1 MFTRV
6 FPNFQRKVSELLHEV
21 RCPSETRTAELL
33 QASLSRPLEL
43 PELAELLEIGV
54 DPQAAPQFEAL
65 RSFTASQFRK
75 PEGNY
80 VRYIAPIYLSSF
92 CVDLCGYCNF
102 SAARKNTAR
111 RRLSLNEFEAELL
124 DVLAA
129 GARVVELVLGT
140 DPEMPWQ
147 NLVPYISLTAERLG
161 GEAGS
166 GVLLCSDYLSTEAYA
181 ALREAGLSGM
191 VQWDETLDP
200 EAYRRWHD
208 ASLRKRHFEARVD
221 NHDRAMM
228 AGLEVA
234 AGALF
239 GLADIRYEAL
249 MQIVKVR
256 YLRQEYGRK
265 PFVFGAARVKPIG
278 EQTLPSKVAA
288 TDRAF
293 ESALMV
299 YKIAEPEIGRWLQ
312 TRETLEL
319 NLRNVLDG
327 DAFTYRCGEVRP
339 GGYGAGGNHQP
350 ASIAGQFR
358 VHELDAGTAVAS
370 LRAIGF
376 RIEYAW
382 MQSSVHRPC
391 VTAPRG

>member
-6 FPNFQRKVSELLHEV
+6 FPGLAREVSELLQEV
-21 RCPSETRTAELL
+21 TCPSEERTAELL
-33 QASLSRPLEL
+33 DASLSRSLEL
-43 PELAELLEIGV
+43 GELAELLEIGV
-54 DPQAAPQFEAL
+54 HPTAARQFEAL
-65 RSFTASQFRK
+65 RSFTTSQFRK
-75 PEGNY
+75 PDGNY

-92 CVDLCGYCNF
+92 CVDRCGYCNF
-102 SAARKNTAR
+102 SAGRKNTAR
-111 RRLSLNEFEAELL
+111 RRLSLSEFEVELA

-129 GARVVELVLGT
+129 GARVIELVLGT
-140 DPEMPWQ
+140 DPEMSWE

-161 GEAGS
+161 GEPGS
-166 GVLLCSDYLSTEAYA
+166 GVLLCSDYLPVEAYA
-181 ALREAGLSGM
+181 ALREAGLNGM

-200 EAYRRWHD
+200 EAYHRWHD
-208 ASLRKRHFEARVD
+208 TSPRKRYFERRVD

-234 AGALF
+234 TGALF

-249 MQIVKVR
+249 MQIVKAR
-256 YLRQEYGRK
+256 YLGREYGRK
-265 PFVFGAARVKPIG
+265 PFVLGTARVKPVG
-278 EQTLPSKVAA
+278 EQALPSKIAA

-293 ESALMV
+293 ETALMV

-339 GGYGAGGNHQP
+339 GGYGAGINKQP
-350 ASIAGQFR
+350 PSIAGQFR
-358 VHELDAGTAVAS
+358 VHELDAATAVAA
-370 LRAIGF
+370 LQTKGF

-382 MQSSVHRPC
+382 MQTSGQRHC
-391 VTAPRG
+391 LVTPGD